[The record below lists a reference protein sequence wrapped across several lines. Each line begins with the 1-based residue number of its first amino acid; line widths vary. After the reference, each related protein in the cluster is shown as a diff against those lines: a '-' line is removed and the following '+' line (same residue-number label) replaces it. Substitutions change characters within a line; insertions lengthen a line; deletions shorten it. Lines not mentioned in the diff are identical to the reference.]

1 MDYND
6 NSALGVSLGEMQ
18 GWEDHPVTVRYL
30 AWLRH
35 RLDYHRRSVEELLVK
50 GDEKARAAAGAV
62 MAYREIISAIEDRPK
77 EAPKVEEE
85 PFVDPAARVR

>member
-1 MDYND
+1 
-6 NSALGVSLGEMQ
+6 
-18 GWEDHPVTVRYL
+18 
-30 AWLRH
+30 
-35 RLDYHRRSVEELLVK
+35 VEELLVK

-77 EAPKVEEE
+77 PVAVVEEA